1 MNFYLLAD
9 SRLAEAHDT
18 GTVELLA
25 GAARS
30 APKTLPDSKLPH
42 SQNLSGEVKDGRKR
56 EASTDTLYQ
65 KDDQGKW
72 APGDHTSRA
81 RSEYDVTQA
90 RVYYLL
96 AGPRLAEALDSST
109 VVPLTGS
116 ACSTPKP
123 LTISKPLHS
132 QLKYAEKHEQIT
144 TQPRS

>member
-1 MNFYLLAD
+1 MRQGLNFYLLAD

-81 RSEYDVTQA
+81 RSEYNVTQDW
-90 RVYYLL
+90 VYDLL
-96 AGPRLAEALDSST
+96 AGPSDSLPAETRGEEQNQAKAKGGVKSEGIG
-109 VVPLTGS
+109 VYF
-116 ACSTPKP
+116 
-123 LTISKPLHS
+123 H
-132 QLKYAEKHEQIT
+132 QAETKA
-144 TQPRS
+144 

>member
-9 SRLAEAHDT
+9 SRLVEAHDT

-56 EASTDTLYQ
+56 EASTNTLYQ

-72 APGDHTSRA
+72 VGNLGS
-81 RSEYDVTQA
+81 SLIF
-90 RVYYLL
+90 LL
-96 AGPRLAEALDSST
+96 LRLAYS
-109 VVPLTGS
+109 
-116 ACSTPKP
+116 
-123 LTISKPLHS
+123 
-132 QLKYAEKHEQIT
+132 
-144 TQPRS
+144 R